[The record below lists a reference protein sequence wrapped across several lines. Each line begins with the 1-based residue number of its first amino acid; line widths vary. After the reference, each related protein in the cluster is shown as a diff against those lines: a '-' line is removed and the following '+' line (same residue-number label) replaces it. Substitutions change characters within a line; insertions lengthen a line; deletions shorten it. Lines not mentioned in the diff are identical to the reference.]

1 MTMDNLAKFISS
13 PKRESSPNGECLGNM
28 TRTHYRLQIA
38 CHLEVKVSNAPYIGK
53 GTRQV
58 VRLSAQL
65 LLLQQRFVPLGRF
78 HAALVH
84 SPETLG

>member
-1 MTMDNLAKFISS
+1 MTMDNLAGFII
-13 PKRESSPNGECLGNM
+13 SSPNGECLGNTTM

-38 CHLEVKVSNAPYIGK
+38 CLLEVIVSNAPYIGK